1 MATFTS
7 SISQIYVAEKSRTQW
22 EPNGCWQPRKPRG
35 CWLSFRRWDDLGLHP
50 DLQLSGR
57 QRGMVYYD
65 VPVCTPGTLTLTK
78 RGQEH
83 QLTHL
88 RRHM

>member
-1 MATFTS
+1 MPMG
-7 SISQIYVAEKSRTQW
+7 TQRMLAAK
-22 EPNGCWQPRKPRG
+22 ETQGM
-35 CWLSFRRWDDLGLHP
+35 LVVLRRWDDSGLHP